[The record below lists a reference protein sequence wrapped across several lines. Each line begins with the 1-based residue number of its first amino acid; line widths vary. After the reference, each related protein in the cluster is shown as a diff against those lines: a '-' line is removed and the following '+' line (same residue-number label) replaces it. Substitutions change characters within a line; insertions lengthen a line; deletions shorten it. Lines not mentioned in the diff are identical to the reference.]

1 MGIVYR
7 FITRA
12 VLYNFFMVVKTIWLF
27 IKNGFL
33 KYRESAFLTLLLIVA
48 MVMVLIFVGHNP
60 NSGTFCPSFFLPI
73 ILFIAVCVINLF
85 AVIIQHSD
93 DCIMYEPKFIKWIG
107 RVIKTFFTDIS
118 RPPDEQEE
126 LDRKE
131 KRKKRELRE
140 KKKQEKEEKKRF
152 AKEVKRSEENKFD
165 RFEVMEVIE

>member
-60 NSGTFCPSFFLPI
+60 NSGTFFPTFFLPI
-73 ILFIAVCVINLF
+73 IAIIVCGMNAFIILM
-85 AVIIQHSD
+85 QYSD